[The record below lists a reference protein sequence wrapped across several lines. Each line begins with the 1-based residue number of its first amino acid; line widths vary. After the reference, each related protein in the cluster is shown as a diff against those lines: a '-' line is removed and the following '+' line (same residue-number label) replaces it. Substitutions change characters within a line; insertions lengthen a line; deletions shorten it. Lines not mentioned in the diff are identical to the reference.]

1 MRIGIFTNNYLP
13 NIYGVPNS
21 IESFRKKF
29 EAKGHSVF
37 IFAPDWGDYQDTNPN
52 VFRYPSIKTNF
63 KFKFPLGISYSFKM
77 NKIIDSLELDIIYAQ
92 HPNLL
97 GSAAMKWAKRK
108 KIPLV
113 FTWHTLYD
121 QYANFIPFFSSA
133 FFARWMIKK
142 AVAYAN
148 RCDQVIIPTES
159 VRKIIKNWG
168 VTNENIEAISTGVEE
183 NLYQNS
189 NRELIRKKFNIA
201 HEDILLVLISRLTEE
216 KNIRF
221 IFKVVEKFLDQNK
234 KAKFLVVGDGY
245 LVPELQKISK
255 GSGIILTGAISEK
268 EIKDYYAAGDIFVY
282 ASKSETQGMVITE
295 AMYSGLPIVAVKA
308 SGVESLVG
316 DGITGFLVEEKIEDF
331 LEALKK
337 LSDNPELR
345 KIFSENSK
353 KIARDRY
360 TDEVCAEKMLAIYKK
375 LI

>member
-1 MRIGIFTNNYLP
+1 
-13 NIYGVPNS
+13 
-21 IESFRKKF
+21 
-29 EAKGHSVF
+29 
-37 IFAPDWGDYQDTNPN
+37 
-52 VFRYPSIKTNF
+52 
-63 KFKFPLGISYSFKM
+63 
-77 NKIIDSLELDIIYAQ
+77 
-92 HPNLL
+92 
-97 GSAAMKWAKRK
+97 
-108 KIPLV
+108 
-113 FTWHTLYD
+113 
-121 QYANFIPFFSSA
+121 
-133 FFARWMIKK
+133 MIKK

-353 KIARDRY
+353 KIARERY